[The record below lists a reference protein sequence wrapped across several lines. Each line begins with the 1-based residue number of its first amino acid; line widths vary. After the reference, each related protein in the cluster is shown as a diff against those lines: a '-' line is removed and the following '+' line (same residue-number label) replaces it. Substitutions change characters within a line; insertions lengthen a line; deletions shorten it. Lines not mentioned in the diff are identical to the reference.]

1 MSIHLQK
8 PAATSSTGPGQRL
21 YPRLVRLWH
30 LLITAT
36 ILSIAS
42 PCLAQTQID
51 NAFEPH
57 AHILTAV
64 QRYLDEHY
72 GHTDGARFRVD
83 RIDPRLR
90 LHRCDE
96 ALSVQG
102 NGNNSPR
109 GGRLTVQVQ
118 CYGNSPWHIFVPVRI
133 ERMVRVINL
142 TRPLAAG
149 SRIQAGDLGWTEV
162 DANSVNRDYLTD
174 PKQIVGHVVE
184 RPVQTGHILSIQDLG
199 IAQIIKRGDHVA
211 MRAGSGGFS
220 VTMEGIA
227 LGSAGVGQRV
237 NVKNS
242 RTGTVV
248 QGTVVDRNTI
258 QVIE

>member
-8 PAATSSTGPGQRL
+8 PVAASPTGPSRSLHPELRRL
-21 YPRLVRLWH
+21 RP
-30 LLITAT
+30 LLFVAAL
-36 ILSIAS
+36 LSIS
-42 PCLAQTQID
+42 LPCSAQTQGE
-51 NAFEPH
+51 NALEPH
-57 AHILTAV
+57 KHILTAV
-64 QRYLDEHY
+64 QQYLDKHY
-72 GHTDGARFRVD
+72 GQTDGARFRVD

-96 ALSVQG
+96 ALTVRS
-102 NGNNSPR
+102 NSNNSPR

-118 CYGNSPWHIFVPVRI
+118 CYGSSPWHIFVPVRI
-133 ERMVRVINL
+133 EHMVRVINL

-149 SRIQAGDLGWTEV
+149 SRIQSDDLGWTEV
-162 DANSVNRDYLTD
+162 DANRVNRDYLTD
-174 PKQIVGHVVE
+174 PKQIIGHVVE

-227 LGSAGVGQRV
+227 LGSAGLGQRV